1 MCGIS
6 GIWSNFNNDEE
17 LKFELKKMA
26 IELKHRGPDHL
37 GFWSDAEH
45 SFYLSH
51 QRLSILDLS
60 QAGNQP
66 MISNSERYVIS
77 FNGEIYN
84 CNQLRIE
91 LEKEVKNI
99 KWRGHSDTEIL
110 LALIERFG
118 LKKAL
123 TKCIGM
129 FAIALWD
136 RANKNLQLARDRV
149 GEKPLYYGFCGPKSK
164 QSFLFASELSSI
176 KAFKYFD
183 NSINREAV
191 SELINFQAI
200 SAPNSIFQ
208 KIYQLLPGHL
218 VTISSPDSEDI
229 QKSDSWWDLTS
240 VIKNSL
246 QKPIIKEE
254 EAIDL
259 VDKALGDAVRLQSN
273 ADVPLGTFL
282 SGGID
287 SSLITSL
294 LQSQSIKKI
303 KTFTIGFDEAEF
315 NEAPFSKEVARH
327 LNTDHSEI
335 YLTSED
341 AQNLIPNLCDIY
353 SEPFADSSQL
363 PTHLVCREAKNSGL
377 KVALSG
383 DGGDEFFGGYNRY
396 FIGGKIWKK
405 LRMLPWPIRK
415 IIGEIGTKIPD
426 TGLDSFSNIFSIDH
440 LGNKISKLSERL
452 SYIKN
457 DEEFYY
463 SLLTQWKDLNLILN
477 NQVLS
482 DEISHLPY
490 LIKKKLPFEIEN
502 DLVSKMMAY
511 DSLNYLPNDI
521 LTKVDR
527 AAMASSLETRA
538 PFLDHRVIEL
548 SWRLNNRFKIN
559 NKKNFIN
566 SNKWVLRQILYKY
579 VPSEMIERPKAG
591 FAIPIAKWLR
601 GPLKDW
607 VSDLISKDMLKKSG
621 FFREETVDIVWKEH
635 LSSKKDNS
643 SRLWPIIMM
652 QSWLHKNKMI

>member
-84 CNQLRIE
+84 FKQLRIE
-91 LEKEVKNI
+91 IEKEDKSI
-99 KWRGHSDTEIL
+99 KWKGHSDTEVL
-110 LALIERFG
+110 LALIEKFG
-118 LKKAL
+118 LKKTL
-123 TKCIGM
+123 LKCIGM

-136 RANKNLQLARDRV
+136 RENKCLQLARDRI
-149 GEKPLYYGFCGPKSK
+149 GEKPLYYGFCGPKSN

-176 KAFKYFD
+176 KVFKYFD

-191 SELINFQAI
+191 SELVNFQAI
-200 SAPNSIFQ
+200 SAPNSIFEN
-208 KIYQLLPGHL
+208 IYQLLPGHL
-218 VTISSPDSEDI
+218 ITINSPKYEHIQESE
-229 QKSDSWWDLTS
+229 SWWDLTS
-240 VIKNSL
+240 VIKQNF
-246 QKPIIKEE
+246 QKPILEE
-254 EAIDL
+254 NEAIEQVEKTL
-259 VDKALGDAVRLQSN
+259 SEAVKLQSI
-273 ADVPLGTFL
+273 ADVSLGTFL

-294 LQSQSIKKI
+294 LQSQSTKKV
-303 KTFTIGFDEAEF
+303 KTFTIGFDESEF
-315 NEAPFSKEVARH
+315 NEAPFSKVVAEH
-327 LNTDHSEI
+327 LNTEHTEI
-335 YLTSED
+335 YLTSQD
-341 AQNLIPNLCDIY
+341 AQNLIPKLCDIY

-363 PTHLVCREAKNSGL
+363 PTHLVCKEAKKSGL
-377 KVALSG
+377 TVALSG

-405 LRMLPWPIRK
+405 LKNLPWPVRK
-415 IIGEIGTKIPD
+415 IIGEIGLKIPYKKEA
-426 TGLDSFSNIFSIDH
+426 SYSNLFRIDQ
-440 LGNKISKLSERL
+440 LGNKIYKLSERL
-452 SYIKN
+452 RYIKN
-457 DEEFYY
+457 DDDFYY
-463 SLLTQWKDLNLILN
+463 SLLTQWKDLNSILR
-477 NQVLS
+477 NQVL
-482 DEISHLPY
+482 DVNYLPY
-490 LIKKKLPFEIEN
+490 LLRKQLPFEIEN

-527 AAMASSLETRA
+527 AAMATSLETRA

-559 NKKNFIN
+559 NNKNFSK

-579 VPSEMIERPKAG
+579 VPAEMIERPKAG

-601 GPLKDW
+601 GSLKQW
-607 VSDLISKDMLKKSG
+607 TNDLISKEMIKKSG
-621 FFREETVDIVWKEH
+621 YFNEETVDMLWQDH
-635 LSSKKDNS
+635 LSNKRDNS
-643 SRLWPIIMM
+643 SKLWPIIMM
-652 QSWLHKNKMI
+652 QSWLNKNKMI